1 MRILLVTH
9 HYFPE
14 VGAPQFRW
22 DALVERFVAHG
33 HEVAVLAPSP
43 HFPSGKAGPLP
54 PSRVPGAIE
63 RGSRGEMIHRLHF
76 REYDGGVRGR
86 GLDQAIS
93 AADAIRIGSTR
104 FRGRHR
110 PDIVVATAPALPSIP
125 AGLVLGASLRVPVVL
140 EMRDAW
146 PDLLRTRDEWDPQ
159 PRHRPLDARLLDSLG
174 SAVPGTITAMQR
186 RADAVVTT
194 TQAFADI
201 LRERGMR
208 RVRVIRNGAHM
219 VRHPQLPHVD
229 RAGGELRILY
239 LGTVGRAQG
248 LANAVHAAAMAQA
261 SGVPVRL
268 RIIGE
273 GAEAVSLA
281 RLVKDLD
288 APVEMRGPV
297 PPGAVMQQYLWAD
310 TVLVSLRPWEPL
322 RWTVPSKMYEV
333 LGTGR
338 HISGV
343 LDGEAAEILRTS
355 GGGHAVPPG
364 DPAAL
369 AELWATLHTRRQLL
383 DVGTSGREWVT
394 RHASDDTLAASYLT
408 LLDEVVHA

>member
-14 VGAPQFRW
+14 VGAPQLRW
-22 DALVERFVAHG
+22 DALADRFIANG
-33 HEVAVLAPSP
+33 QELAVLAPSP
-43 HFPSGKAGPLP
+43 HFPSGKAGTLP
-54 PSRVPGAIE
+54 GFHRPGAVE
-63 RGSRGEMIHRLHF
+63 RGFRGEVIHRLHF
-76 REYDGGVRGR
+76 REYDDGLRGR

-93 AADAIRIGSTR
+93 AADALRIGIAR
-104 FRGRHR
+104 FSGRHR
-110 PDIVVATAPALPSIP
+110 PDVVIATAPALPSIP

-146 PDLLRTRDEWDPQ
+146 PDLLRTRDEWDVQ
-159 PRHRPLDARLLDSLG
+159 PRHRPLDARLIDALG
-174 SAVPGTITAMQR
+174 STVPRTITAMQR
-186 RADAVVTT
+186 RADSVVTT

-201 LRERGMR
+201 LQERGMR
-208 RVRVIRNGAHM
+208 RVRVIRNGAHLLQY
-219 VRHPQLPHVD
+219 PALPPPGQDHGQFRV
-229 RAGGELRILY
+229 LY
-239 LGTVGRAQG
+239 LGTVGRSQG
-248 LANAVHAAAMAQA
+248 LGNAVRAATLARQA
-261 SGVPVRL
+261 GVPIRM
-268 RIIGE
+268 RIIGD
-273 GAEAVSLA
+273 GAEVCPL
-281 RLVKDLD
+281 RELVEELD
-288 APVEMRGPV
+288 APVEISGPV
-297 PPGAVMQQYLWAD
+297 ARETVMDEYRWSD

-369 AELWATLHTRRQLL
+369 AELWATLHARRQLL
-383 DVGTSGREWVT
+383 DVGTSGRQWVT